1 MTAVL
6 GPVATAF
13 FGALAPL
20 EAAVAD
26 PVLFRLLVRDVGWD
40 VEVSQDVL
48 AQLPLA
54 ASLPERMAQGREILA
69 DLDAGGA
76 QAGALVLDLL
86 DLVAG
91 IVDDVRALDGFSP
104 NGDLPAELR
113 DPAYWADLA
122 LLLPGVLI
130 ARRLE
135 SASPVLHRLLR
146 IAGVIEETELPDGP
160 GRSRVRQSL
169 SFANLADLIGDP
181 AGYLQGVYEWGAAGG
196 WRHDAL
202 LEELRLLLYPYRRA
216 ARRAPVRE
224 LFRSGPSTLYSPA
237 NPALESTREL
247 VWPLVQGE
255 LDGGWVELGALLV
268 PAPATRTGPVTGLLV
283 TNLTYGSA
291 AGSIP
296 LADGW
301 TLQLTGGL
309 DASGA
314 AGILIR
320 PGAVSFHGT
329 SPAVD
334 ASVVVTGA
342 PTEPFVLLGS
352 AGGLR
357 LEARG
362 AEVGLALRGTGP
374 DIEVWVRTV
383 PDGSG
388 SGLALVLQ
396 PGDADAMVRGLA
408 GATPLEAGF
417 DLELSWSSS
426 GGFQFGGSPGFEL
439 ALPLDKTIGPLTLD
453 ELTLALAR
461 SGSDTSLEAGLTFS
475 LALGPFILAIRRIG
489 LRAALVDPD
498 DPAALAR
505 FGDTGVQLGLLPP
518 DGVGIG
524 IDADGIVTG
533 GGFLGLEPDIGRYSG
548 VAQLAML
555 GLGLTVVGIVETQLP
570 GDPDGWSLFLSVI
583 ADFTPIPIGFGFTLN
598 GVGGFMGLNRTLDDV
613 ALAEG
618 VREGRLDSLLFPT
631 DPLAEATRILA
642 DIEAYFPSQQG
653 QYAFGAM
660 VKIGWGSPSLVT
672 AEVGVIL
679 ALPDVRLAVVGEL
692 SSVLPSPDVPLLE
705 LHMGVVGV
713 IDVAGGTLTVAASI
727 YDSQLVGLALS
738 GDMAMYVS
746 VGTGAPPYFLFT
758 VGGFNPGWS
767 PPSSVPASVR
777 DTRRMSASIDLAPE
791 LEIGLDAYVAIT
803 PNTLQFGADVHAVAR
818 LHTLGVDF
826 SADGTFGF
834 DVQITFSP
842 FLIAADMYAMV
853 AIRADGEP
861 LISVGL
867 RLHVEGPSPWSGT
880 GFAEFQFLFWDVA
893 FRVAVG
899 AGVAAE
905 SDGTVSLWPEL
916 ERALNDPESWSATTS
931 PAAVP
936 DVGLRPLD
944 PVAEA
949 GMWLAPDSRV
959 EMRQSVLPL
968 NREIEVYGALVPV
981 GQTRFDVEAA
991 GLAAGAGSAWD
1002 AVQDWFA
1009 PAQYTRMTPSERLSA
1024 PSFELMDAGVTL
1036 TGTGWTVPTA
1046 AANTASATLGYD
1058 QKILEPEQVF
1068 TRSYSKLDPDRMLTG
1083 VNAATATTTSAQPA
1097 SSRYGVAV
1105 PRLSVG
1111 TTRYS
1116 VVDPLDAEPVGGWTG
1131 IVAGGGAAAVPYAD
1145 AVGLRR
1151 ALVPSRPGGGARLRI
1166 VPSHAV
1172 SGG

>member
-1 MTAVL
+1 M
-6 GPVATAF
+6 
-13 FGALAPL
+13 
-20 EAAVAD
+20 
-26 PVLFRLLVRDVGWD
+26 
-40 VEVSQDVL
+40 
-48 AQLPLA
+48 
-54 ASLPERMAQGREILA
+54 
-69 DLDAGGA
+69 
-76 QAGALVLDLL
+76 
-86 DLVAG
+86 
-91 IVDDVRALDGFSP
+91 
-104 NGDLPAELR
+104 
-113 DPAYWADLA
+113 
-122 LLLPGVLI
+122 LI

-135 SASPVLHRLLR
+135 SGSPVLHRLLR

-169 SFANLADLIGDP
+169 SFARLADLIGDP
-181 AGYLQGVYEWGAAGG
+181 AGYLQGLYDWGAAGG

-202 LEELRLLLYPYRRA
+202 LEELRLLLYPYRRP
-216 ARRAPVRE
+216 ARRAVVRE
-224 LFRSGPSTLYSPA
+224 LFRSGQSRLYSPA
-237 NPALESTREL
+237 NPALADTREL
-247 VWPLVQGE
+247 VWPLVHGE
-255 LDGGWVELGALLV
+255 LDGGWAELGALLV
-268 PAPATRTGPVTGLLV
+268 PAPKTPTGPVTGLLLA
-283 TNLTYGSA
+283 NLTYGSA
-291 AGSIP
+291 AGSVP

-314 AGILIR
+314 AGILIQ
-320 PGAVSFHGT
+320 PDAVSFHGT
-329 SPAVD
+329 GPAVD
-334 ASVVVTGA
+334 ASIVVTGA
-342 PTEPFVLLGS
+342 PAEPFVLLGTP
-352 AGGLR
+352 GGMR

-362 AEVGLALRGTGP
+362 VEAGLALRGTGP
-374 DIEVWVRTV
+374 DVEVWVRTG

-388 SGLALVLQ
+388 SGLALVVQ
-396 PGDADAMVRGLA
+396 PGDADSMVRGLA
-408 GATPLEAGF
+408 GSSPLEVGF

-426 GGFQFGGSPGFEL
+426 GGFQFGGSAGFEL

-461 SGSDTSLEAGLTFS
+461 TGDDTSLDAGISFS
-475 LALGPFILAIRRIG
+475 LVLGPFILVIERIG
-489 LRAALVDPD
+489 LRAALVDAG
-498 DPAALAR
+498 DPTALAR
-505 FGDTGVQLGLLPP
+505 FGDTGVHLGLLPP
-518 DGVGIG
+518 SGVGIG
-524 IDADGIVTG
+524 VDADGIVTG
-533 GGFLGLEPDIGRYSG
+533 GGFLRLEPEIGRYSG

-613 ALAEG
+613 ALTEG

-660 VKIGWGSPSLVT
+660 VKIGWGTPSLVT
-672 AEVGVIL
+672 AELGVIL
-679 ALPDVRLAVVGEL
+679 TLPDVRLAVVGEL
-692 SSVLPSPDVPLLE
+692 GSVLPSAELPLLE

-713 IDVAGGTLTVAASI
+713 IDFAAGTFTVTASI
-727 YDSQLVGLALS
+727 YDSQLVGMALS

-777 DTRRMSASIDLAPE
+777 DTRRMSASIDLSPS
-791 LEIGLDAYVAIT
+791 LEVGLDAYLAIT
-803 PNTLQFGADVHAVAR
+803 PNTLQFGSDVYAVAR
-818 LHTLGVDF
+818 MHTLGVDF

-842 FLIAADMYAMV
+842 FLIAADMYATV
-853 AIRADGEP
+853 AVRADGQP
-861 LISVGL
+861 LLSVGL
-867 RLHVEGPSPWSGT
+867 RLHVEGPKPWSGT
-880 GFAEFQFLFWDVA
+880 GFAEFQFLFWDVG

-899 AGVAAE
+899 AGVAEE

-916 ERALNDPESWSATTS
+916 ERALSDPESWAAASS

-936 DVGLRPLD
+936 DVCLRPLD

-959 EMRQSVLPL
+959 EVRQSVLPL
-968 NREIEVYGALVPV
+968 NREIEVYGALVPT

-991 GLAAGAGSAWD
+991 GLAAGVGSAWD

-1024 PSFELMDAGVTL
+1024 PSFESMDAGVSL
-1036 TGTGWTVPTA
+1036 TGTAWTVPTA
-1046 AANTASATLGYD
+1046 AANTAAVTLGYD
-1058 QKILEPEQVF
+1058 QKILEPEQAF
-1068 TRSYSKLDPDRMLTG
+1068 GHTYSKLDPDRMLTG
-1083 VNAATATTTSAQPA
+1083 VNKH
-1097 SSRYGVAV
+1097 
-1105 PRLSVG
+1105 
-1111 TTRYS
+1111 
-1116 VVDPLDAEPVGGWTG
+1116 E
-1131 IVAGGGAAAVPYAD
+1131 
-1145 AVGLRR
+1145 R
-1151 ALVPSRPGGGARLRI
+1151 AKQEEQ
-1166 VPSHAV
+1166 
-1172 SGG
+1172 